1 MSRVKIE
8 LTSEND
14 LFFNYICQIDD
25 ETFRQMQVN
34 QKLMIEFL
42 EYTKVLINM
51 ASQCIK
57 EPNTYLACFIMTP
70 AGSAK
75 LDFVQNVQ
83 YKFIELLSVDFVAAE
98 EEMVRS
104 SITFR
109 YNSLKSKIALME
121 ARLKDVNNLVKLK
134 NPSLLL

>member
-1 MSRVKIE
+1 MKIE